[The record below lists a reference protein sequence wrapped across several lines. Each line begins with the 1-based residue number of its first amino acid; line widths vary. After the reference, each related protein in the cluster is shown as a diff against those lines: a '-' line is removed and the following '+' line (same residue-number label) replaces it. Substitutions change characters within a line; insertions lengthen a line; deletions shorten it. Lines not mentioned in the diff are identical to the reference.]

1 MRKKKKFKNS
11 KKRFKKLKK
20 KLSKEPI
27 KKEKLQAKR
36 ENRKKGPIRRKFPQK
51 NYYLKE
57 YLNL

>member
-20 KLSKEPI
+20 KFSKEPK
-27 KKEKLQAKR
+27 KKEKLQAKS
-36 ENRKKGPIRRKFPQK
+36 ENQKKVHIRRKFPQK